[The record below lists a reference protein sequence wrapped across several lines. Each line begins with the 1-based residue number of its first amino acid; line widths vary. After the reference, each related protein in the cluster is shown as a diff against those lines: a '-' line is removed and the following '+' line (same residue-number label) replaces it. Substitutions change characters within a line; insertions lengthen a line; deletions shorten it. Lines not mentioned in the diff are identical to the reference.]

1 MLHVILHRKLKTVT
15 TMSIYF
21 AIVLVEVVFFVVV
34 IRALVRH
41 LDRKDEN
48 RAKGSHPAIN

>member
-1 MLHVILHRKLKTVT
+1 
-15 TMSIYF
+15 MSIYF